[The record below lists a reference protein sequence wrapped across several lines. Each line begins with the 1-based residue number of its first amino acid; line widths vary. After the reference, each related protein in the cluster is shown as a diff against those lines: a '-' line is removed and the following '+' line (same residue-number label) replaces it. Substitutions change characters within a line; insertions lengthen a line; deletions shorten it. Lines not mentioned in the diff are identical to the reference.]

1 MKSTDNTLFVPGVV
15 SVLATLNAL
24 FLFGNGLAMLLI
36 PRSWYH
42 AVPGVSHTGPFN
54 PHFVQDIGLIQM
66 FMGGLL
72 GLGLIHTASRHVL
85 WAAATIWLSAHAIL
99 HFWEVAVG
107 ICPPSALARDFAAVT
122 LPALIGI
129 ALTWW
134 SRRTGGRPGRRLE
147 FA

>member
-1 MKSTDNTLFVPGVV
+1 MKPTDNTLQVPAVV
-15 SVLATLNAL
+15 SILATLNAL
-24 FLFGNGLAMLLI
+24 FLFGNGLATLHM
-36 PRSWYH
+36 PKAWYH

-72 GLGLIHTASRHVL
+72 GWGLIHVSGRFLL
-85 WAAATIWLSAHAIL
+85 WAAASTWLSAHALL
-99 HFWEVAVG
+99 HIWEVAAG
-107 ICPPSALARDFAAVT
+107 ICPPWALVRDFAAVS

-134 SRRTGGRPGRRLE
+134 SRGKGTRRTRSLE

>member
-1 MKSTDNTLFVPGVV
+1 MKTTDKTLVVPAVF
-15 SVLATLNAL
+15 SVLATLNAV
-24 FLFGNGLAMLLI
+24 FLFGNGLAMLFM
-36 PRSWYH
+36 PRAWYH

-66 FMGGLL
+66 FMGGLM
-72 GLGLIHTASRHVL
+72 GFGLIHVTGRFLL
-85 WAAATIWLSAHAIL
+85 WASATVWLTAHAIL
-99 HFWEVAVG
+99 HFWEVAAG

-134 SRRTGGRPGRRLE
+134 SRRVDRRPTRSFE